1 MLISVVIPCFQNEK
15 QLSKTVL
22 SVLSELRS
30 LESDFEVILV
40 DDASTDKTWEIIQEL
55 SFNNQEVNGL
65 QLARNVGAYNAITYG
80 LNQIQG
86 DAVIIMAAD
95 GDDPPNLISKLIQN
109 FNNVDAVLATRNLE
123 KTGFIG
129 SVLSKTFWTTLK
141 LIGAKN
147 ITHGG
152 SDFLLVSRGI
162 LNSAILEG
170 WKSGNTIV
178 QLIQHAKTTDSITY
192 QKGKN
197 QPSSWTF
204 SKKLKLFLQTVNQ
217 FVPIP
222 GVRAKPPQTHV
233 ANRC

>member
-15 QLSKTVL
+15 QLSKTVF

-40 DDASTDKTWEIIQEL
+40 DDASTDKTWKIIQEL
-55 SFNNQEVNGL
+55 SFNNQEINGL
-65 QLARNVGAYNAITYG
+65 KLARNVGAYNAITYG
-80 LNQIQG
+80 LIQSQG

-95 GDDPPNLISKLIQN
+95 GDDPPNLISRLIKN

-123 KTGFIG
+123 QAGFIG
-129 SVLSKTFWTTLK
+129 SVLSQTFWTTLK
-141 LIGAKN
+141 FIGAKN

-178 QLIQHAKTTDSITY
+178 QLIQHAKTTGSMTY